1 MSRHIV
7 LGVTGSI
14 AAYKA
19 AEIVR
24 RLRSLEY
31 EVSVVM
37 TEAAAHFV
45 GELTF
50 RTLSRNPVTVGMFDA
65 CDEWY
70 PEHISLAER
79 GDVIVI
85 APCTANVIAKMAN
98 GIADD
103 VLTCTVLA
111 AKVPVLIAPAM
122 NEGMWENPATVENV
136 ETLRRRGIN
145 VMDVDSG
152 ELACGTEGKGRM
164 PDIDEIIKELERILE
179 ERK

>member
-1 MSRHIV
+1 M

-14 AAYKA
+14 AAYKS

-24 RLRSLEY
+24 RLREQGS

-37 TEAAAHFV
+37 TDSAIHFV
-45 GELTF
+45 GKITF
-50 RTLSRNPVTVGMFDA
+50 QTLSRKPVTVGMFDD

-79 GDVIVI
+79 GDIILI
-85 APCTANVIAKMAN
+85 APCTANVIAKIAN

-103 VLTCTVLA
+103 ALTCTVLA
-111 AKVPVLIAPAM
+111 AKVPILIAPAM
-122 NEGMWENPATVENV
+122 NEGMWDNPATIENV
-136 ETLRRRGIN
+136 RVLRSRGIN

-152 ELACGTEGKGRM
+152 ELACGTVGKGRM
-164 PDIDEIIKELERILE
+164 PDVDKIIEEIDKILE
-179 ERK
+179 NK